1 MCFETRTVNRAPS
14 SEGNVKHIAS
24 RMYGPRSGT
33 MVPDKVPRKVMGG
46 GFRAHSP
53 PRHSLAATGKGISP
67 RNNSL
72 GIRNSA
78 DVFDSATPR
87 SGHGGK
93 RKTPNSKD
101 QLILMQEQEAADIER
116 EYIKN
121 LQQQVCSHKARL
133 LKASNT
139 IDVACC
145 FKPRSRS
152 RTCMHTRAHVHSR
165 QGFRSPAMF
174 SLTISRSR
182 CITWN

>member
-1 MCFETRTVNRAPS
+1 
-14 SEGNVKHIAS
+14 
-24 RMYGPRSGT
+24 

-121 LQQQVCSHKARL
+121 LQQQVCAHEARL
-133 LKASNT
+133 LTASND
-139 IDVACC
+139 IR
-145 FKPRSRS
+145 RSLLLQA
-152 RTCMHTRAHVHSR
+152 TLTHTHVHAHTSTR
-165 QGFRSPAMF
+165 PLAQRAPLTCRVLLDSISPGV
-174 SLTISRSR
+174 LPGT
-182 CITWN
+182 